1 VIPVRPRPYDDRCGI
16 AVARARVMVRLVAV
30 ALGFLLAGSLPMA
43 GVAQTQTL
51 SSSASST
58 PDPVTISGQVINAA
72 TGTPIPRVLVRM
84 NGQNNRAMLTDHEG
98 KFRFEQITGLQF
110 GQTTSTLINL
120 QVTKPG
126 YYQSSDPM
134 DPGNQ
139 TYPVDQSN
147 TPLVVR
153 LYPEALITGTVIGPD
168 GEPLARISVTARRSS
183 FDESG
188 HRWLQIGQ
196 GQTDQHGDFR
206 LTVPAGDYKIETRY
220 VARNGGGSEAV
231 MPVTIPAAGG
241 AGGAQVIH
249 LRSGEEQHFDVHPGI
264 RKTYAVPVT
273 IESGGGERGGLS
285 VTARAS
291 DGSSFNVG
299 MAANRGPGHS
309 TISLPIGTYTLSA
322 RSQNQEGMQVAETR
336 VTVTG
341 AGSEAET
348 AGVVLRFVEIPA
360 IPVDLSIDPSAT
372 SDNTSGS
379 SGNYQANGSQLA
391 IRSGNSVQLPTFGS
405 GSQSIPTP
413 QQFGLTLQR
422 VDQDDDE
429 MMTTVGL
436 QQRREGTASFMAPP
450 GTYRLTARGQGRWY
464 ILSASFGTSDLSR
477 ENLVVAAGASSA
489 TIHLVVTNQTGSLQ
503 GTVKL
508 NGQPVSSWI
517 SLISTTP
524 SLTPVIS
531 LRTNS
536 GGTFS
541 NPYLPPGT
549 YQAIAFEH
557 RRAVDFTD
565 PETLKA
571 YSIYLQ
577 TVTIT
582 PDNQSTLNLNAV
594 PQTEVTP

>member
-1 VIPVRPRPYDDRCGI
+1 MNPATAGCRWVR
-16 AVARARVMVRLVAV
+16 
-30 ALGFLLAGSLPMA
+30 
-43 GVAQTQTL
+43 
-51 SSSASST
+51 
-58 PDPVTISGQVINAA
+58 
-72 TGTPIPRVLVRM
+72 
-84 NGQNNRAMLTDHEG
+84 
-98 KFRFEQITGLQF
+98 
-110 GQTTSTLINL
+110 
-120 QVTKPG
+120 
-126 YYQSSDPM
+126 
-134 DPGNQ
+134 NQ
-139 TYPVDQSN
+139 TDN
-147 TPLVVR
+147 
-153 LYPEALITGTVIGPD
+153 
-168 GEPLARISVTARRSS
+168 
-183 FDESG
+183 
-188 HRWLQIGQ
+188 
-196 GQTDQHGDFR
+196 QHGDFR
-206 LTVPAGDYKIETRY
+206 MTVPAGDYKIETRY
-220 VARNGGGSEAV
+220 VPRNGGGSEAV

-241 AGGAQVIH
+241 DSGAQVIH
-249 LRSGEEQHFDVHPGI
+249 LRNGEEQHFDMHPGV
-264 RKTYAVPVT
+264 RKTYAVPVS
-273 IESGGGERGGLS
+273 IEGAGDRGFPS

-299 MAANRGPGHS
+299 VAPNRGPGHA

-322 RSQNQEGMQVAETR
+322 RTQNQEGMQVAETR

-348 AGVVLRFVEIPA
+348 AGVALRFVEIPA

-379 SGNYQANGSQLA
+379 SGNYQANGSQMA
-391 IRSGNSVQLPTFGS
+391 VRSGSSTQLPTFGL
-405 GSQSIPTP
+405 GSQSMPTP

-422 VDQDDDE
+422 VDQDEDDG
-429 MMTTVGL
+429 MTNFGI

-541 NPYLPPGT
+541 NPYVPPGT

-557 RRAVDFTD
+557 RHAVDFTD

-582 PDNQSTLNLNAV
+582 PGNQSDAESECRTASGGRTVTVGFGSRGYALNSPAPSVVDLCRSDCCGADVCESRIFCLQHYGDGGQQRNRSSSGALPHHHFDSVAIPARPANRRGGGSWQSATDTDERGHFVLTLAFRRQMGVSRECAGLPFTRRLSTNTRTISLLSYLRSV
-594 PQTEVTP
+594 RRRSTCSSI